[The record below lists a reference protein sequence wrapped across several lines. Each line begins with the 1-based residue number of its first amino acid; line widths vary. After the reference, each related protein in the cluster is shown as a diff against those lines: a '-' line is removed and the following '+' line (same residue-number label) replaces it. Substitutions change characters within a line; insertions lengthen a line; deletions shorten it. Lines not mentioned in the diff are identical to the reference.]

1 MERKQYYVSIAS
13 KEISEVRIGNNDDFT
28 IQATTDDI
36 KELEQI
42 FSDMSSAEMD
52 TFWRAHVPIVPYHRD
67 KGNDHYDAALSEAYA
82 KMYELGDEQART
94 FLSASGLLDTDQ
106 SDL

>member
-28 IQATTDDI
+28 IQATADDM
-36 KELEQI
+36 KELKQI
-42 FSDMSSAEMD
+42 FSEMGAAEME
-52 TFWRAHVPIVPYHRD
+52 TFLRSHVPIVPYHRD

-82 KMYELGDEQART
+82 KMYELGDEQARS
-94 FLSASGLLDTDQ
+94 FISASGLLDTE
-106 SDL
+106 